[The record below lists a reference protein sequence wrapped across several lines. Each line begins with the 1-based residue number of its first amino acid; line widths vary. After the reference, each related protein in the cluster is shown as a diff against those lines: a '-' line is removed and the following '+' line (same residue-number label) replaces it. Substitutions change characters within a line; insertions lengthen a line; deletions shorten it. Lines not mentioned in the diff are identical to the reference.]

1 MDIPETL
8 QQDFSGA
15 PLRRDSLEADPLKQ
29 FQSWFKYALESDY
42 PAPNAVSLATSSS
55 NGEPS
60 VRTVLVKQ
68 FDTEGFVFYTNY
80 NSTKAKQIEQSTSV
94 SVLFPWVQLG
104 RQVIITGPAKQI
116 SREASARYFHSRS
129 RGSQLSAWAS
139 QQSHPVDSRP
149 ELEGALREIER
160 RFASDVVPLPDF
172 WGGYRIHAL
181 TYEFWQSRP
190 DRLHDRFRY
199 TRGVDTDWSIT
210 RLSP

>member
-94 SVLFPWVQLG
+94 SLLFPWVQLG

-160 RFASDVVPLPDF
+160 RFSSDVVPLPDF

-190 DRLHDRFRY
+190 DRLHDRFHY
-199 TRGVDTDWSIT
+199 TRGVNNDWGIT

>member
-60 VRTVLVKQ
+60 VRTVLIKQ

-129 RGSQLSAWAS
+129 RGSQLSAWTS
-139 QQSHPVDSRP
+139 QQSRPVDSRP

-160 RFASDVVPLPDF
+160 RFSSDVVPLPDF

-199 TRGVDTDWSIT
+199 TRGVDNDWSIT

>member
-8 QQDFSGA
+8 QQDFSGE

-94 SVLFPWVQLG
+94 SLLFPWVQLG

-139 QQSHPVDSRP
+139 QQSRPVDSRP

-160 RFASDVVPLPDF
+160 RFSSDVVPLPDF

-199 TRGVDTDWSIT
+199 TRGVDNDWDIT

>member
-116 SREASARYFHSRS
+116 SREASARYFDSRS
-129 RGSQLSAWAS
+129 RGSQLSAWTS
-139 QQSHPVDSRP
+139 QQSRPVDSRP

-160 RFASDVVPLPDF
+160 RFSSDVVPLPDF

-199 TRGVDTDWSIT
+199 TRGVDNDWSIT

>member
-8 QQDFSGA
+8 QQDFSGE

-60 VRTVLVKQ
+60 VRTVLIKQ

-80 NSTKAKQIEQSTSV
+80 NSTKAKQIERSTSV

-129 RGSQLSAWAS
+129 RGSQLSAWTS
-139 QQSHPVDSRP
+139 QQSRPVDSRP

-160 RFASDVVPLPDF
+160 RFSSDVVPLPDF

-199 TRGVDTDWSIT
+199 TRGVDNDWSIT

>member
-94 SVLFPWVQLG
+94 SLLFPWVQLG
-104 RQVIITGPAKQI
+104 RQVIITGPAKKI

-129 RGSQLSAWAS
+129 RGSQLSAWTS
-139 QQSHPVDSRP
+139 QQSRPVDSRP

-160 RFASDVVPLPDF
+160 RFSSDVVPLPDF

-199 TRGVDTDWSIT
+199 TRGVDNDWSIT

>member
-1 MDIPETL
+1 M
-8 QQDFSGA
+8 
-15 PLRRDSLEADPLKQ
+15 
-29 FQSWFKYALESDY
+29 
-42 PAPNAVSLATSSS
+42 
-55 NGEPS
+55 
-60 VRTVLVKQ
+60 RTVLIKQ

-94 SVLFPWVQLG
+94 SLLFPWVQLG
-104 RQVIITGPAKQI
+104 RQVIITGPAKKI

-129 RGSQLSAWAS
+129 RGSQLSAWTS
-139 QQSHPVDSRP
+139 QQSRPVDSRP

-160 RFASDVVPLPDF
+160 RFSSDVVPLPDF

-199 TRGVDTDWSIT
+199 TRGVDNDWSIT

>member
-94 SVLFPWVQLG
+94 SLLFPWVQLG

-160 RFASDVVPLPDF
+160 RFSSDVVPLPDF

-199 TRGVDTDWSIT
+199 TRGVNNDWGIT

>member
-94 SVLFPWVQLG
+94 SLLFPWVQLG

-160 RFASDVVPLPDF
+160 RFSSDVVPLPDF

-199 TRGVDTDWSIT
+199 TRGVDNDWGIT

>member
-8 QQDFSGA
+8 QQDFSGE

-94 SVLFPWVQLG
+94 SLLFPWVQLG

-139 QQSHPVDSRP
+139 QQSRPVDSRP

-160 RFASDVVPLPDF
+160 RFSSDVVPLPDF

-199 TRGVDTDWSIT
+199 TRGVDNDWGIT

>member
-94 SVLFPWVQLG
+94 SLLFPWVQLG

-129 RGSQLSAWAS
+129 RGSQLSAWTS
-139 QQSHPVDSRP
+139 QQSRPVDSRP

-160 RFASDVVPLPDF
+160 RFSSDVVPLPDF

-199 TRGVDTDWSIT
+199 TRGVDNGWSIT

>member
-94 SVLFPWVQLG
+94 SLLFPWVQLG
-104 RQVIITGPAKQI
+104 RQVIITGPAQKI

-129 RGSQLSAWAS
+129 RGSQLSAWTS
-139 QQSHPVDSRP
+139 QQSRPVDSRP
-149 ELEGALREIER
+149 ELENALREIER
-160 RFASDVVPLPDF
+160 RFSSDVVPLPDF

-199 TRGVDTDWSIT
+199 TRGVDNDWSIT

>member
-60 VRTVLVKQ
+60 VRTVLIKQ

-80 NSTKAKQIEQSTSV
+80 NSTKAKQIEQSTCV

-104 RQVIITGPAKQI
+104 RQVIITGPAKKI

-129 RGSQLSAWAS
+129 RGSQLSAWTS
-139 QQSHPVDSRP
+139 QQSRPVDSRP

-160 RFASDVVPLPDF
+160 RFSSDVVPLPDF

-199 TRGVDTDWSIT
+199 TRGVDNDWSIT

>member
-94 SVLFPWVQLG
+94 SLLFPWVQLG

-160 RFASDVVPLPDF
+160 RFSSDVVPLPDF

-199 TRGVDTDWSIT
+199 TRGVDNDWSIT

>member
-129 RGSQLSAWAS
+129 RGSQLSAWTS
-139 QQSHPVDSRP
+139 QQSRPVDSRP
-149 ELEGALREIER
+149 ELENALREIER
-160 RFASDVVPLPDF
+160 RFSSDVVPLPDF

-199 TRGVDTDWSIT
+199 TRGVDNDWSIT

>member
-94 SVLFPWVQLG
+94 SLLFPWVQLG

-160 RFASDVVPLPDF
+160 RFSSDVVPLPDF

-199 TRGVDTDWSIT
+199 TRGVENDWEIT

>member
-8 QQDFSGA
+8 QQDFSGE

-60 VRTVLVKQ
+60 VRTVLIKQ

-129 RGSQLSAWAS
+129 RGSQLSAWTS
-139 QQSHPVDSRP
+139 QQSRPVDSRP

-160 RFASDVVPLPDF
+160 RFSSDVVPLPDF

-199 TRGVDTDWSIT
+199 TRGVDNDWSIT

>member
-60 VRTVLVKQ
+60 VRTVLIKQ

-129 RGSQLSAWAS
+129 RGSQLSAWTS
-139 QQSHPVDSRP
+139 QQSRPVDSRP
-149 ELEGALREIER
+149 ELENALREIER
-160 RFASDVVPLPDF
+160 RFSSDVVPLPDF

-199 TRGVDTDWSIT
+199 TRGVDNDWSIT

>member
-129 RGSQLSAWAS
+129 RGSQLSAWTS
-139 QQSHPVDSRP
+139 QQSRPVDSRP

-199 TRGVDTDWSIT
+199 TRGVDNDWSIT

>member
-80 NSTKAKQIEQSTSV
+80 NSTKAKQIEQSTCV

-129 RGSQLSAWAS
+129 RGSQLSAWTS
-139 QQSHPVDSRP
+139 QQSRPVDSRP

-160 RFASDVVPLPDF
+160 RFSSDVVPLPDF

-199 TRGVDTDWSIT
+199 TRGVDNDWSIT

>member
-94 SVLFPWVQLG
+94 SLLFPWVQLG
-104 RQVIITGPAKQI
+104 RQVIITGPAKKI

-129 RGSQLSAWAS
+129 RGSQLSAWTS
-139 QQSHPVDSRP
+139 QQSRPVDSRP
-149 ELEGALREIER
+149 ELENALREIER
-160 RFASDVVPLPDF
+160 RFSSDVVPLPDF

-199 TRGVDTDWSIT
+199 TRGVDNDWSIT

>member
-8 QQDFSGA
+8 QQDFSGE

-29 FQSWFKYALESDY
+29 FQSWFTYALESDY

-60 VRTVLVKQ
+60 VRTVLIKQ

-80 NSTKAKQIEQSTSV
+80 NSTKAKQIEQSTCV

-129 RGSQLSAWAS
+129 RGSQLSAWTS
-139 QQSHPVDSRP
+139 QQSRPVDSRP

-160 RFASDVVPLPDF
+160 RFSSDVVPLPDF

-199 TRGVDTDWSIT
+199 TRGVDNDWSIT
-210 RLSP
+210 RVSP

>member
-94 SVLFPWVQLG
+94 SLLFPWVQLG

-160 RFASDVVPLPDF
+160 RFSSGVVPLPDF

-199 TRGVDTDWSIT
+199 TRGVNNDWGIT

>member
-29 FQSWFKYALESDY
+29 FESWFKYALESDY

-60 VRTVLVKQ
+60 VRTVLIKQ

-80 NSTKAKQIEQSTSV
+80 NSTKAKQIEQSTCV

-129 RGSQLSAWAS
+129 RGSQLSAWTS
-139 QQSHPVDSRP
+139 QQSRPVDSRP

-160 RFASDVVPLPDF
+160 RFSSDVVPLPDF

-199 TRGVDTDWSIT
+199 TRGVDNDWSIT

>member
-15 PLRRDSLEADPLKQ
+15 PLSRDSLDPDPLRQ
-29 FQSWFKYALESDY
+29 FESWFKYALESDY
-42 PAPNAVSLATSSS
+42 PAPNAVSLATSSL
-55 NGEPS
+55 NDEPS

-68 FDTEGFVFYTNY
+68 FDTAGFIFYTNY
-80 NSTKAKQIEQSTSV
+80 NSTKAKQIEQTSSV
-94 SVLFPWVQLG
+94 SLLFPWVQLG

-129 RGSQLSAWAS
+129 RGSQLSAWTS
-139 QQSHPVDSRP
+139 QQSRPVDSRP

-160 RFASDVVPLPDF
+160 RFSSDVVPLPDF

-199 TRGVDTDWSIT
+199 TRGVDNDWSIT

>member
-129 RGSQLSAWAS
+129 RGSQLSAWTS
-139 QQSHPVDSRP
+139 QQSRPVDSRP

-160 RFASDVVPLPDF
+160 RFSSDVVPLPDF

-199 TRGVDTDWSIT
+199 TRGVDNDWDIT

>member
-8 QQDFSGA
+8 QQDFSGE

-60 VRTVLVKQ
+60 VRTVLIKQ

-129 RGSQLSAWAS
+129 RGSQLSAWTS
-139 QQSHPVDSRP
+139 QQSRPVDSRP

-160 RFASDVVPLPDF
+160 RFSSDVVPLPDF
-172 WGGYRIHAL
+172 WGAYRLDAL
-181 TYEFWQSRP
+181 TYEFWQCRP
-190 DRLHDRFRY
+190 ERLHDRFRY
-199 TRGVDTDWSIT
+199 TRGVDNDWGIT

>member
-60 VRTVLVKQ
+60 VRTVLIKQ

-94 SVLFPWVQLG
+94 SLLFPWVQLG
-104 RQVIITGPAKQI
+104 RQVIITGPAKKI

-129 RGSQLSAWAS
+129 RGSQLSAWTS
-139 QQSHPVDSRP
+139 QQSRPVDSRP
-149 ELEGALREIER
+149 ELENALREIER
-160 RFASDVVPLPDF
+160 RFSSDVVPLPDF

-199 TRGVDTDWSIT
+199 TRGVDNDWSIT

>member
-60 VRTVLVKQ
+60 VRTVLIKQ

-129 RGSQLSAWAS
+129 RGSQLSAWTS
-139 QQSHPVDSRP
+139 QQSRPVDSRP

-160 RFASDVVPLPDF
+160 RFSSDVVPLPDF

-199 TRGVDTDWSIT
+199 TRGVANDWSIT

>member
-94 SVLFPWVQLG
+94 SLLFPWVQLG

-160 RFASDVVPLPDF
+160 RFSSGVVPLPDF

-199 TRGVDTDWSIT
+199 TRGVDNDWGIT

>member
-94 SVLFPWVQLG
+94 SLLFPWVQLG

-129 RGSQLSAWAS
+129 RGSQLSAWTS
-139 QQSHPVDSRP
+139 QQSRPVDSRP

-199 TRGVDTDWSIT
+199 TRGVDNDWGIT

>member
-94 SVLFPWVQLG
+94 SLLFPWVQLG

-160 RFASDVVPLPDF
+160 RFSSDVVPLPDF

-199 TRGVDTDWSIT
+199 TRGVDNGWSIT

>member
-104 RQVIITGPAKQI
+104 RQVIITGPAKKI

-129 RGSQLSAWAS
+129 RGSQLSAWTS
-139 QQSHPVDSRP
+139 QQSRPVDSRP

-160 RFASDVVPLPDF
+160 RFSSDVVPLPDF

-199 TRGVDTDWSIT
+199 TRGVDNDWSIT

>member
-94 SVLFPWVQLG
+94 SLLFPWVQLG

-160 RFASDVVPLPDF
+160 RFSSGVVPLPDF

-199 TRGVDTDWSIT
+199 TRGVDNDWSIT

>member
-94 SVLFPWVQLG
+94 SLLFPWVQLG

-139 QQSHPVDSRP
+139 QQSRPVDSRP

-160 RFASDVVPLPDF
+160 RFSSDVVPLPDF

-199 TRGVDTDWSIT
+199 TRGVDNDWGIT

>member
-94 SVLFPWVQLG
+94 SLLFPWVQLG
-104 RQVIITGPAKQI
+104 RQVIITGPAKKI

-160 RFASDVVPLPDF
+160 RFSSDVVPLPDF

-199 TRGVDTDWSIT
+199 TRGVDNDWSIT